1 MHANERRPTKY
12 LCVRVEMLFRKGFLR
27 VVIATG
33 TLALGINM
41 PTRTVV
47 FSGDSVFLT
56 ALNYRQAAGRA
67 GRRGFD
73 LLGNVVFQGIA
84 TDKICRL
91 VSSRLPDLN
100 GHFPI
105 TTTLVLRLFA
115 LLHESRNSRF
125 AVRAINSLLS
135 QPRLYM
141 GSSERK
147 AEVLHHLRF
156 SIEYLRRQYLLDHK
170 GTPLNFAGCIT
181 HLYYTENSSFAFHA
195 LLKGGYFHDLCKDI
209 RERPFSTVETLM
221 LVMAHIFGRRECRQ
235 ADAEFVEQVVKRSS
249 SLVFLPKLP
258 ELAANMLRKHNQE
271 TLNVFSTY
279 VRTYVDQHVKG
290 PETCLPLTGLTIGG
304 NMETREADFLPLL
317 APTKV
322 RSAFVALS
330 GHDDSFKS
338 ISDLCS
344 TTRDGVFLEEA
355 VIPHVEIYPED
366 TETPLNAYLYDFF
379 RNGDTHALDVA
390 NRIRRADVWFVLNDF
405 SLVLAT
411 IITSFQNFMKL
422 TNYSEMDMLELKG
435 AYDVGEDIKDDEVFD
450 ADEAGPEKKV
460 AAAGSGA
467 SQTSVGVMSSSSPSA
482 SAKKTKAKK
491 VADSW
496 DDDASPNEE
505 APMEIPQTGSST
517 PSMGSG
523 VDLDPPAWAEAEGDG
538 KGLLLVL
545 EAFIRLKREFDVKF
559 RAMWA

>member
-1 MHANERRPTKY
+1 
-12 LCVRVEMLFRKGFLR
+12 MLFRKGFLR

-73 LLGNVVFQGIA
+73 MLGNVVFHGIA
-84 TDKICRL
+84 RDKVCRL

-105 TTTLVLRLFA
+105 TTTLVLRLFS
-115 LLHESRNSRF
+115 LLHESNNSQF

-135 QPRLYM
+135 QPRLYL

-170 GTPLNFAGCIT
+170 GVPLNFAGCLT

-195 LLKGGYFHDLCKDI
+195 LLKGGYFHELCKNI
-209 RERPFSTVETLM
+209 RQKPFSTVETLM

-235 ADAEFVEQVVKRSS
+235 ADTEFIEEVVKRSS

-258 ELAANMLRKHNQE
+258 EHAAGILRAHNQE
-271 TLNVFSTY
+271 TLNIFSTY
-279 VRTYVDQHVKG
+279 VETYVDQHVEE
-290 PETCLPLTGLTIGG
+290 PEACLPLTGLRIGG
-304 NMETREADFLPLL
+304 EMETVEASSISLL
-317 APTKV
+317 QSTKI

-330 GHDDSFKS
+330 GHGDSFKS
-338 ISDLCS
+338 IADLCR
-344 TTRDGVFLEEA
+344 TTRDGVYLEEA
-355 VIPHVEIYPED
+355 VIPHVEIYPEE
-366 TETPLNAYLYDFF
+366 TATPLNAYLYDFL
-379 RNGDTHALDVA
+379 RNGDVHALEVA
-390 NRIRRADVWFVLNDF
+390 NGIRRGDVWFVLNDF

-411 IITSFQNFMKL
+411 IITSLQNFMKL
-422 TNYSEMDMLELKG
+422 TNNSEMDMLELKG
-435 AYDVGEDIKDDEVFD
+435 IHDVGEDLKDENLFDEEEG
-450 ADEAGPEKKV
+450 EAEKKGP
-460 AAAGSGA
+460 ASGKGI
-467 SQTSVGVMSSSSPSA
+467 SQTGLTAKTSSVPSDA
-482 SAKKTKAKK
+482 AKKAKAKK
-491 VADSW
+491 VVDSW
-496 DDDASPNEE
+496 DDEASSDEE
-505 APMEIPQTGSST
+505 TPVETPETGTST
-517 PSMGSG
+517 PSMSSRI
-523 VDLDPPAWAEAEGDG
+523 DLQPPVWTADEGDS
-538 KGLLLVL
+538 KGLLFVL
-545 EAFIRLKREFDVKF
+545 EAFMKLKKEFDEKF
-559 RAMWA
+559 KAMWA